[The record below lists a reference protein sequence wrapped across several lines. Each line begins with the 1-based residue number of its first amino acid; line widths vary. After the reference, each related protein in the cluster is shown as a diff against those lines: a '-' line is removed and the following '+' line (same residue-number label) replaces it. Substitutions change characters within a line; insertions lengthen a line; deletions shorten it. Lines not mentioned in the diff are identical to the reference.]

1 MLQNMREILMCFN
14 CDIKPDSED
23 LKDWI
28 LNWDRLRPEIKNTL
42 ELLKEQYGA
51 ERAVDM
57 YTEMEFM
64 DALSKKI
71 KRDEEYINE

>member
-1 MLQNMREILMCFN
+1 MCFN

-23 LKDWI
+23 LKDWV
-28 LNWDRLRPEIKNTL
+28 LNWNRLRPEIKNTL

-57 YTEMEFM
+57 YAEMQFM

>member
-1 MLQNMREILMCFN
+1 MREILMCFN

-23 LKDWI
+23 LNDWV

-57 YTEMEFM
+57 YAEMQFM

>member
-1 MLQNMREILMCFN
+1 MCFN

-23 LKDWI
+23 FKDWI